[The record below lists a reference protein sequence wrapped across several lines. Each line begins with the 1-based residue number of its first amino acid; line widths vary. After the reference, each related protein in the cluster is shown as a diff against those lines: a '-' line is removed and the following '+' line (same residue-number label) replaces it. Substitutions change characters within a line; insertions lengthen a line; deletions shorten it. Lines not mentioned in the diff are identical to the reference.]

1 MQRIIR
7 NAGSF
12 SWLELEL
19 KRISNNHRWNKAT
32 LDLIVLYRM
41 IVHNCRFSYAGIW
54 ELVNLSVGTKHFS
67 YHICYENIG
76 QKHSKILK
84 RQTQTEHGK

>member
-41 IVHNCRFSYAGIW
+41 I
-54 ELVNLSVGTKHFS
+54 GT
-67 YHICYENIG
+67 
-76 QKHSKILK
+76 
-84 RQTQTEHGK
+84 

>member
-12 SWLELEL
+12 SWLVLEL
-19 KRISNNHRWNKAT
+19 KRISNNHQWNKAS

-41 IVHNCRFSYAGIW
+41 I
-54 ELVNLSVGTKHFS
+54 GT
-67 YHICYENIG
+67 
-76 QKHSKILK
+76 
-84 RQTQTEHGK
+84 